1 MKNVLILAYYFP
13 PMGGSGVQRPV
24 KFVKYLEQFGYSP
37 RVVALDGSIFN
48 GRIPKDGEMLGDIDG
63 KDIRYVT
70 LTRREALQARLA
82 STKLTQYTPSL
93 HWNWWTRAARRT
105 CDEAFADSKPDVLFA
120 TVSPFASAKAASDI
134 ARKYD
139 IPWVLDMRDPWA
151 MDPISFYPSKLHYLS
166 ERRAMRNACRDADAV
181 IMNTPQA
188 LEAVKEAFPEVPAEK
203 LFAITNGWDSDDFN
217 GFQKDTGRR
226 DKKLT
231 IVHTGRFYTDYSAK
245 VNPQSRSALSGRR
258 FKPQDLFRYSFG
270 KSNMLARTPYY
281 LFAALKKLMDE
292 SAIREED
299 IRLVFVGQTTPED
312 RKLVELFGLENTA
325 EFKGYITHRE
335 SVAVLQSAG
344 VLFLPLHE
352 PEGGRPALIVPGKT
366 YEYIAAGVP
375 ILGLLPPG
383 DAREFITRSGLGFVC
398 EPTNI
403 DQIADTVLGLVR
415 RHQTQGIAVT
425 PDYTFIGLFE
435 RRNLTRK
442 LAEVLDFAIEHHKHS
457 EVLVS

>member
-48 GRIPKDGEMLGDIDG
+48 GQMPKDCEMLGDIAG

-70 LTRREALQARLA
+70 LNRRETLQAKLA

-93 HWNWWTRAARRT
+93 HWSWWTQAARRT
-105 CDEAFADSKPDVLFA
+105 CDEAFADGKPDVLFA
-120 TVSPFASAKAASDI
+120 TVSPFASARAASDI

-151 MDPISFYPSKLHYLS
+151 LDPISFYPSKLHYLS
-166 ERRAMRNACRDADAV
+166 ERRAMRAACRDADAV
-181 IMNTPQA
+181 IMNTPQS
-188 LEAVKEAFPEVPAEK
+188 LGAVKAAFPEVPTEK

-217 GFQKDTGRR
+217 GFQKDSGQR

-231 IVHTGRFYTDYSAK
+231 IVHTGRFYTGYSAR
-245 VNPQSRSALSGRR
+245 VNPWSRSVLFGRR

-299 IRLVFVGQTTPED
+299 IRLVFVGQTTSED
-312 RKLVELFGLENTA
+312 KKLVELFGLEKMA
-325 EFKGYITHRE
+325 EFKGYLNHRD
-335 SVAVLQSAG
+335 SVSVLQSAD

-352 PEGGRPALIVPGKT
+352 PDGGKSALIVPGKT
-366 YEYIAAGVP
+366 YEYIASGVP

-383 DAREFITRSGLGFVC
+383 DAREFIMRSGLGFIC

-403 DQIADTVLGLVR
+403 EQIAVTVLDLVR
-415 RHQTQGIAVT
+415 RHRTQGIAVM
-425 PDYTFIGLFE
+425 PDHAYIGRFE

-442 LAEVLDFAIEHHKHS
+442 LSEVLDFAIKHHGHN
-457 EVLVS
+457 EVLIQ